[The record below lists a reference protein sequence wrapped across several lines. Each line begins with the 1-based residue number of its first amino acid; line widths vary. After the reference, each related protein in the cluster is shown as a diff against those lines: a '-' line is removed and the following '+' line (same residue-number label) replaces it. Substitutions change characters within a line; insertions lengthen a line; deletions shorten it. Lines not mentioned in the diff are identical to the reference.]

1 MSTLT
6 SPLPYLSMSRTS
18 RFTLHAL
25 LVLGCGAAGYI
36 AGSPADSAT
45 SAQRLLKWKAAQRG
59 TDDPRPRRIEDPVRE
74 LTDLL
79 RGKGAKTDLL
89 SIISRIP
96 ADRMP
101 EAARLLRD
109 HAEAEQLDERKWP
122 AMQEWNEF
130 TAALY
135 FHWAEMDPHAALA
148 DAMTYTQRQQKNT
161 AVSGVLTAW
170 MRTDPD
176 AAYRA
181 VKDDKECGH
190 LARNMIVQLWTP
202 ENVFENAERYPD
214 KRGDLLGWYA
224 IGHIED
230 VARRDTMLEE
240 LRKRTDLKERSWVYA
255 LLFRSWG
262 YNDFEAAITA
272 ASKEKIPWLE
282 KQLLDDNLEGKDT
295 SKVFRWATAN
305 GHVPN
310 GPQWE
315 KGYGFWLMN
324 APDEARGWFAEQ
336 SPKWIEAGRNDL
348 VAGFLAAEINSPGST
363 PETPPEVYAAK
374 DALTRHWQ
382 TWQAAD
388 PQAAAR
394 WLETAPADISAMLR
408 KGGTP

>member
-1 MSTLT
+1 MT
-6 SPLPYLSMSRTS
+6 RTS
-18 RFTLHAL
+18 RFTAYAL
-25 LVLGCGAAGYI
+25 LVVACGVAGYM
-36 AGSPADSAT
+36 AGSPDGSAA
-45 SAQRLLKWKAAQRG
+45 SAQRLLKWKSAPRG
-59 TDDPRPRRIEDPVRE
+59 TDDPRQRKIEDPVRE

-79 RGKGAKTDLL
+79 HGKGAKTDLL

-96 ADRMP
+96 AARMP

-109 HAEAEQLDERKWP
+109 HAEALQLDETNWLLL
-122 AMQEWNEF
+122 QEWSEF

-161 AVSGVLTAW
+161 AISGVLTAW

-190 LARNMIVQLWTP
+190 LARNMIVKQWTP
-202 ENVFENAERYPD
+202 ENVFENADRYPD

-224 IGHIED
+224 ISHIED
-230 VARRDTMLEE
+230 VARRNTMLEE

-255 LLFRSWG
+255 LLFRAWG
-262 YNDFEAAITA
+262 YNDFEAAMTA
-272 ASKEKIPWLE
+272 AGKEKIPWLE
-282 KQLLDDNLEGKDT
+282 KQLVDDNVEGKDT
-295 SKVFRWATAN
+295 AKVFRWATAN
-305 GHVPN
+305 GHLPN

-324 APDEARGWFAEQ
+324 EPAEARAWYATE

-348 VAGFLAAEINSPGST
+348 VAGFLAAEINGPSRT
-363 PETPPEVYAAK
+363 AEIPPEALAAR
-374 DALTRHWQ
+374 DTLTRHWQ
-382 TWQAAD
+382 TWQAAE
-388 PQAAAR
+388 PEAAAR
-394 WLETAPADISAMLR
+394 WLDTAPANISAMLR

>member
-1 MSTLT
+1 MI
-6 SPLPYLSMSRTS
+6 RTS

-25 LVLGCGAAGYI
+25 LVVACGVAGYI
-36 AGSPADSAT
+36 AGSPADSAA
-45 SAQRLLKWKAAQRG
+45 SAQRTLKWKAAPRG
-59 TDDPRPRRIEDPVRE
+59 SDDPRPRRIEDPVQE
-74 LTDLL
+74 LSRILH
-79 RGKGAKTDLL
+79 GKAQKVDLL

-96 ADRMP
+96 AARMP

-109 HAEAEQLDERKWP
+109 HAEAEQLDQGKW
-122 AMQEWNEF
+122 MQLQEWSEI

-135 FHWAEMDPHAALA
+135 FHWAEIDPHAALA
-148 DAMTYTQRQQKNT
+148 DAMTYTQRRDQKIP
-161 AVSGVLTAW
+161 AISGVLTAW

-181 VKDDKECGH
+181 VKDDEQSGY
-190 LARNMIVQLWTP
+190 LARDMIVQLWTP
-202 ENVFENAERYPD
+202 ENIFENADRYPD

-224 IGHIED
+224 IGHIGD
-230 VARRDTMLEE
+230 RARREIMLEE

-255 LLFRSWG
+255 LLFRAWG
-262 YNDFEAAITA
+262 YNDFEAAMNA

-282 KQLLDDNLEGKDT
+282 KQLVDDNLEGT
-295 SKVFRWATAN
+295 HNSKVFRWATAN

-324 APDEARGWFAEQ
+324 APEEARAWFATE

-348 VAGFLAAEINSPGST
+348 VAGFLSAEINRPNSILDS
-363 PETPPEVYAAK
+363 PPEARAAR

-382 TWQAAD
+382 TWHAAD
-388 PQAAAR
+388 PEAAAR
-394 WLETAPADISAMLR
+394 WLDTAPADISTMLR